1 MQFGKYLGNIIDG
14 NYRRN
19 KNCSKK
25 STTKKKKLF
34 NKNYLN
40 KFLFY

>member
-25 STTKKKKLF
+25 STSKKKETVQQKL
-34 NKNYLN
+34 LE
-40 KFLFY
+40 